1 MKSHK
6 RLLPSILG
14 ALLLATLLVFPAPS
28 TGGRVTVPR
37 RHVDASTDGHA
48 RSSALQSVPIANPT
62 VTVSSLDTERAIQMM
77 DIESDSNEGQASCLT
92 SSSAISELGAKPTS
106 ERPLMNPAL
115 TLPIWSVTDVYAS
128 PSTVRPGDTVRFTVR
143 LKSGADYGATRY
155 IDGAVKGYPH
165 GDQYCNTAW
174 TSKYL
179 PARGT
184 GSVTLTWTVPL
195 DAAVSS
201 YGFKAPVWT
210 NCTTGCYNT
219 PCYDDGCCGG
229 WGALFYYE
237 EDGVFV
243 VLCPEIQNTPYF
255 THYYGNVTI
264 NESPAPARTIVQ
276 ALNPRGDTVGCFTV
290 TTAGLYGYMRVYGED
305 TSSWPHIPGM
315 RPFEPVTFKVNGQ
328 CTIASPAPVLWQ
340 DDKGNHTVNLSSPC
354 EQEQR
359 IPLHSGWN
367 WFSIYN
373 SPSDPSVGTV
383 LASIAG
389 KYSLV
394 LGEDGVYKLPPA
406 NPIFNTLPGILPA
419 KGYMIYMTQAAE
431 EPSPLL
437 VTGAFLPDNTPISL
451 HSGWNWLG
459 CLPER
464 AQSVSHALGSIT
476 GKYDLVQG
484 ELGTYAPP
492 PADPRFNTLSNLE
505 PRRGYLIRMTRGAT
519 LVYPLTAAVGQAAP
533 AAQPEDADD
542 LNRTPYFTHYYGS
555 VTAAGLPAPAGAI
568 VEALSPRSDVVGSFQ
583 VKIPGFYGYMRVYGE
598 DASASPPIPGMR
610 AGETMIFRIHGNP
623 ATAVPSPVLW
633 QDDKGTHEVSL
644 RTNQS
649 VSINLVFVPLLLK

>member
-1 MKSHK
+1 MPRKC
-6 RLLPSILG
+6 LFPSILG

-28 TGGRVTVPR
+28 TGSHVAVPR
-37 RHVDASTDGHA
+37 SHVDASTDGQAHV
-48 RSSALQSVPIANPT
+48 SAWQNVLVANPT
-62 VTVSSLDTERAIQMM
+62 VTVSSLDTERPIQLA
-77 DIESDSNEGQASCLT
+77 DIEGDNEGQASCLT
-92 SSSAISELGAKPTS
+92 SSSAKTHLESQSTS
-106 ERPLMNPAL
+106 VTQPMNPEL
-115 TLPIWSVTDVYAS
+115 RFGWEITDVYVS
-128 PSTVRPGDTVRFTVR
+128 PTTVHPGDTVHFTVW
-143 LKSGADYGATRY
+143 LKNPYAQGETNY
-155 IDGAVKGYPH
+155 IAGAVKGYPS
-165 GDQYCNTAW
+165 GDQYCNTGW
-174 TSKYL
+174 TRKYL
-179 PARGT
+179 AANST
-184 GSVTLTWTVPL
+184 GSVTLAWTVPS
-195 DAAVSS
+195 DAAVSG
-201 YGFKAPVWT
+201 YGFRAGVKSD
-210 NCTTGCYNT
+210 CTTGCENT
-219 PCYDDGCCGG
+219 PCYDDGCCSGSHIRG
-229 WGALFYYE
+229 QWE
-237 EDGVFV
+237 EDGVFMV
-243 VLCPEIQNTPYF
+243 PCPEIQNTPYF
-255 THYYGNVTI
+255 THYYGSVTI
-264 NESPAPARTIVQ
+264 NESPAPARVVVQ
-276 ALNPRGDTVGCFTV
+276 ALNPRGNTVGCFIV
-290 TTAGLYGYMRVYGED
+290 TTPGLYGYMRIYGED

-315 RPFEPVTFKVNGQ
+315 RPFEPVTFKVNSQ

-394 LGEDGVYKLPPA
+394 LGEDGVYKPPPA
-406 NPIFNTLPGILPA
+406 NPIFNTLTGILPS
-419 KGYMIYMTQAAE
+419 KGYMIRMTHAAE
-431 EPSPLL
+431 EPNPLV

-459 CLPER
+459 YLPEHS
-464 AQSVSHALGSIT
+464 QSVSHALSSIA

-492 PADPRFNTLSNLE
+492 PADPAFNTLSNLE
-505 PRRGYLIRMTRGAT
+505 PRRGYLIRMTRSAT
-519 LVYPLTAAVGQAAP
+519 LVYPLTATIGHSAP
-533 AAQPEDADD
+533 AAQPEQADD

-610 AGETMIFRIHGNP
+610 AGETVIFRIHGNP

-644 RTNQS
+644 STNQS
-649 VSINLVFVPLLLK
+649 ISIKLLFVPLLLK